1 MAIDVMLPYYG
12 DVDHFKKAVD
22 SVLAQSYTDFR
33 LCVVDDGYPDPEP
46 ARYMQQVCER
56 DPRVSYEKNE
66 TNLGANGN
74 YRKCLDMVTA
84 PIVVVMGADDI
95 MLPNYLQVVADGF
108 AAVPDAAVMEV
119 GVTVI
124 DEDGAPVRPLSDT
137 VKSLTTPKAQGR
149 TVLHGEKLVT
159 SLMHGNWTYFPSL
172 AWNSEW
178 VRRIGFREGLDVVQD
193 LALLVDCITSGGHMI
208 YDPTL
213 AFLYRRHSQ
222 SDSSV
227 RALDGRRFDEEARF
241 FNGEADAFAARGWS
255 SAERAAR
262 MHLTSRLN
270 ALSLLPAAARA
281 GKLADGGR
289 KLLGHSFRRPG
300 ARG

>member
-22 SVLAQSYTDFR
+22 SVLAQSHTDFR

-46 ARYMQQVCER
+46 ARYMRRICED

-137 VKSLTTPKAQGR
+137 VKALTTPKSQGR

-159 SLMHGNWTYFPSL
+159 SLMHGN
-172 AWNSEW
+172 
-178 VRRIGFREGLDVVQD
+178 
-193 LALLVDCITSGGHMI
+193 
-208 YDPTL
+208 
-213 AFLYRRHSQ
+213 
-222 SDSSV
+222 
-227 RALDGRRFDEEARF
+227 
-241 FNGEADAFAARGWS
+241 
-255 SAERAAR
+255 
-262 MHLTSRLN
+262 
-270 ALSLLPAAARA
+270 
-281 GKLADGGR
+281 
-289 KLLGHSFRRPG
+289 
-300 ARG
+300 